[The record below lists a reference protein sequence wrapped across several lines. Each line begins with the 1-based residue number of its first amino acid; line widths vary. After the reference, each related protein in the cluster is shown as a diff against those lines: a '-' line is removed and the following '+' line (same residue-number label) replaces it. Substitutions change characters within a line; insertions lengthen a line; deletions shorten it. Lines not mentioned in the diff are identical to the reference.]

1 MSQIFDI
8 FVRSYEDDSPVA
20 TLTIGL
26 DLNSSPAADENK
38 DDAISDNISVGK
50 SSSDIDI

>member
-26 DLNSSPAADENK
+26 DLNSSKAADDNR
-38 DDAISDNISVGK
+38 DDIVSEHNSIGK
-50 SSSDIDI
+50 SSSDPDI